1 MELKRI
7 LVGLENLKVKGNLDT
22 EIKGIAK
29 SSNEVKE
36 GYLFVAIKGFTVDGH
51 NFIED
56 AIKNGATA
64 VMVEEGCDL
73 KSIKFKEDTIIIMAK
88 STREG
93 LAIVS
98 SNFYNN
104 PSTKFKLIGVTG
116 TKGKTTT
123 TYMIKEILEKAG
135 QKVGLIGTIAT
146 YINGKKIKDS
156 ERTTPESLELQQLFA
171 QMVEEGVETVV
182 MEVSSQSL
190 KLNRVYGSDFNI
202 GIFTNLSEEHISEKE
217 HADMKEYFETKCK
230 LFTMCKKAYI
240 NADDLYSIKL
250 PKLVEGPEYITYG
263 IDNNAKILAKDITI
277 TNSYVDFRVKIG
289 ERNERVKACIPGRFS
304 VYNSLAAIAIAMQFG
319 CTADMIKEGLEEV
332 RVPGRSEM
340 VDNKLEIP
348 IMIDYAHTP
357 ESLESILS
365 AVKSYTRGRV
375 ICVFGCGGNRDKNK
389 RPLMGE
395 ISGRISD
402 YTIITSDNPRN
413 EEPKEIINEIEEGI
427 KKTKACYK
435 VIVDRKEAIKNAIE
449 MANKLDIV
457 VIAGKGHEMYQEIN
471 GNKLEFNERKIVIE
485 ITDELKKKQEEKYTN
500 KKK

>member
-190 KLNRVYGSDFNI
+190 KLNRVAGCNFDI
-202 GIFTNLSEEHISEKE
+202 VIFTNFSEDHISPKE
-217 HADMKEYFETKCK
+217 HPDMEDYFNSKLK
-230 LFTMCKKAYI
+230 LFEMCKTGI
-240 NADDLYSIKL
+240 VNTDDLHGAKIPRL
-250 PKLVEGPEYITYG
+250 FPESNITTYG
-263 IDNNAKILAKDITI
+263 IDNFANVLAKDITI
-277 TNSYVDFRVKIG
+277 TNSYVDFKVKIKD
-289 ERNERVKACIPGRFS
+289 RNERVKTGIPGRFS
-304 VYNSLAAIAIAMQFG
+304 VYNSLAAICVAQKFG
-319 CTADMIKEGLEEV
+319 IDPEVVKQALLEV

-340 VDNKLEIP
+340 VDNKLELP
-348 IMIDYAHTP
+348 IMIDYAHSP
-357 ESLESILS
+357 ESLQNILY
-365 AVKSYTRGRV
+365 ATKSYTRGRV
-375 ICVFGCGGNRDKNK
+375 ISVFGCGGDRDSSK
-389 RPLMGE
+389 RPIMGE
-395 ISGRISD
+395 ISGKVAD
-402 YTIITSDNPRN
+402 YTIITSDNPRT
-413 EEPKEIINEIEEGI
+413 EKPEDIIKAIEEGI
-427 KKTKACYK
+427 SKTKGKYE
-435 VIVDRKEAIKNAIE
+435 VVVDRTEAIEKAIK
-449 MANKLDIV
+449 MANKRDI
-457 VIAGKGHEMYQEIN
+457 IILAGKGHETYQELNNEKNHFDEREIVKEIIEKIQKSN
-471 GNKLEFNERKIVIE
+471 EKNK
-485 ITDELKKKQEEKYTN
+485 
-500 KKK
+500 

>member
-93 LAIVS
+93 LAITS

-190 KLNRVYGSDFNI
+190 KLNRVAGCNFDI
-202 GIFTNLSEEHISEKE
+202 VIFTNFSEDHISPKE
-217 HADMKEYFETKCK
+217 HPDMEDYFNSKLK
-230 LFTMCKKAYI
+230 LFEMCKTGI
-240 NADDLYSIKL
+240 VNTDDLHGAKIPRL
-250 PKLVEGPEYITYG
+250 FPESNITTYG
-263 IDNNAKILAKDITI
+263 IDNFANVLAKDITI
-277 TNSYVDFRVKIG
+277 TNSYVDFKVKIKD
-289 ERNERVKACIPGRFS
+289 RNERVKTGIPGRFS
-304 VYNSLAAIAIAMQFG
+304 VYNSLAAICVAQKFG
-319 CTADMIKEGLEEV
+319 IDPEVVKQALLEV

-340 VDNKLEIP
+340 VDNKLELP
-348 IMIDYAHTP
+348 IMIDYAHSP
-357 ESLESILS
+357 ESLQNILY
-365 AVKSYTRGRV
+365 ATKSYTRGRV
-375 ICVFGCGGNRDKNK
+375 ISVFGCGGDRDSSK
-389 RPLMGE
+389 RPIMGE
-395 ISGRISD
+395 ISGKVAD
-402 YTIITSDNPRN
+402 YTIITSDNPRT
-413 EEPKEIINEIEEGI
+413 EKPEDIIKAIEEGI
-427 KKTKACYK
+427 SKTKGKYE
-435 VIVDRKEAIKNAIE
+435 VVVDRTEAIEKAIK
-449 MANKLDIV
+449 MANKRDI
-457 VIAGKGHEMYQEIN
+457 IILAGKGHETYQEIN
-471 GNKLEFNERKIVIE
+471 NEKNHFDEREIVKEIIQKIQKSNEKNK
-485 ITDELKKKQEEKYTN
+485 
-500 KKK
+500 

>member
-93 LAIVS
+93 LAITS

-190 KLNRVYGSDFNI
+190 KLNRVAGCNFDI
-202 GIFTNLSEEHISEKE
+202 VIFTNFSEDHISPKE
-217 HADMKEYFETKCK
+217 HPDMEDYFNSKLK
-230 LFTMCKKAYI
+230 LFEMCKTGI
-240 NADDLYSIKL
+240 VNTDDLHGAKIPRL
-250 PKLVEGPEYITYG
+250 FPESNITTYG
-263 IDNNAKILAKDITI
+263 IDNFANVLAKDITI
-277 TNSYVDFRVKIG
+277 TNSYVDFKVKIKD
-289 ERNERVKACIPGRFS
+289 RNERVKTGIPGRFS
-304 VYNSLAAIAIAMQFG
+304 VYNSLAAICVAQKFG
-319 CTADMIKEGLEEV
+319 IDPEVVKQALLEV

-340 VDNKLEIP
+340 VDNKLELP
-348 IMIDYAHTP
+348 IMIDYAHSP
-357 ESLESILS
+357 ESLQNILY
-365 AVKSYTRGRV
+365 ATKSYTRGRV
-375 ICVFGCGGNRDKNK
+375 ISVFGCGGDRDSSK
-389 RPLMGE
+389 RPIMGE
-395 ISGRISD
+395 ISGKVAD
-402 YTIITSDNPRN
+402 YTIITSDNPRT
-413 EEPKEIINEIEEGI
+413 EKPEDIIKAIEEGI
-427 KKTKACYK
+427 SKTKGKYE
-435 VIVDRKEAIKNAIE
+435 VVVDRTEAIEKAIK
-449 MANKLDIV
+449 MANKRDI
-457 VIAGKGHEMYQEIN
+457 IILAGKGHETYQEIN
-471 GNKLEFNERKIVIE
+471 NEKNHFDEREIVKEIIEKIQKSNEKNK
-485 ITDELKKKQEEKYTN
+485 
-500 KKK
+500 

>member
-1 MELKRI
+1 MNLKNI
-7 LVGLENLKVKGNLDT
+7 LVGIEGIKAKGDINIEINSVKNDSRKVEKGDLFIS
-22 EIKGIAK
+22 IKGYEA
-29 SSNEVKE
+29 
-36 GYLFVAIKGFTVDGH
+36 DGADY
-51 NFIED
+51 IGD
-56 AIKNGATA
+56 AIEKGAIA
-64 VMVEEGCDL
+64 VLVEEGTNL
-73 KSIKFKEDTIIIMAK
+73 KELKIKEDTTLIVVPDSRKAMAQI
-88 STREG
+88 
-93 LAIVS
+93 AC
-98 SNFYNN
+98 NYYDN
-104 PSTKFKLIGVTG
+104 PSRKFQLIGITG

-123 TYMIKEILEKAG
+123 TYMVKSMLEKKG
-135 QKVGLIGTIAT
+135 LKVGLIGTIRN
-146 YINGKKIKDS
+146 YI
-156 ERTTPESLELQQLFA
+156 TPESLELQEIFA
-171 QMVEEGVETVV
+171 KMAEAKCDVV
-182 MEVSSQSL
+182 IMEVSSQSL

>member
-1 MELKRI
+1 
-7 LVGLENLKVKGNLDT
+7 
-22 EIKGIAK
+22 
-29 SSNEVKE
+29 
-36 GYLFVAIKGFTVDGH
+36 
-51 NFIED
+51 
-56 AIKNGATA
+56 
-64 VMVEEGCDL
+64 
-73 KSIKFKEDTIIIMAK
+73 
-88 STREG
+88 
-93 LAIVS
+93 
-98 SNFYNN
+98 
-104 PSTKFKLIGVTG
+104 
-116 TKGKTTT
+116 
-123 TYMIKEILEKAG
+123 
-135 QKVGLIGTIAT
+135 
-146 YINGKKIKDS
+146 
-156 ERTTPESLELQQLFA
+156 
-171 QMVEEGVETVV
+171 
-182 MEVSSQSL
+182 
-190 KLNRVYGSDFNI
+190 
-202 GIFTNLSEEHISEKE
+202 
-217 HADMKEYFETKCK
+217 
-230 LFTMCKKAYI
+230 
-240 NADDLYSIKL
+240 
-250 PKLVEGPEYITYG
+250 
-263 IDNNAKILAKDITI
+263 
-277 TNSYVDFRVKIG
+277 
-289 ERNERVKACIPGRFS
+289 
-304 VYNSLAAIAIAMQFG
+304 MQFG